1 MTLMEKK
8 TGRVIGVGS
17 SLVKKDYRGK
27 LYRYTVEE
35 VSATSV
41 RVKDC
46 TGDHNTPLF
55 FNIPFTS
62 VGLVPY
68 KD

>member
-1 MTLMEKK
+1 MPLMEKK

-17 SLVKKDYRGK
+17 NLIKKDRKG
-27 LYRYTVEE
+27 LLHRYEVQE

-41 RVKDC
+41 RVKEC
-46 TGDHNTPLF
+46 SGDNNTPLF
-55 FNIPFTS
+55 FNIPFKS
-62 VGLVPY
+62 LNLVRY